1 MSCFLFSEQVVI
13 VGVFLFNKYLSSRLK
28 IWRMHVNWHFCD
40 HNCWVTPINN
50 DQWTTVHV
58 SCLGCQPDMM
68 YQSSWNIFPNY
79 WDFFWV
85 CNFSVLKNII
95 YLIVSLYLWWTVSQ
109 KKKKK
114 LKKYKTLDLG
124 GFIYNGNFP
133 QNDNW
138 GKFCVKTIYY
148 FSNFLIYHYLIFNA
162 MLAIEIYW

>member
-95 YLIVSLYLWWTVSQ
+95 YLIVSLYLYDGQ
-109 KKKKK
+109 FLKKKKK
-114 LKKYKTLDLG
+114 KDLKNIKPLTWVGLFITLAIFLKMTTE
-124 GFIYNGNFP
+124 GNFVSRL
-133 QNDNW
+133 
-138 GKFCVKTIYY
+138 FI
-148 FSNFLIYHYLIFNA
+148 IFQTS
-162 MLAIEIYW
+162 